1 MKAEIEL
8 EKKNA
13 QKALERTKLHYD
25 ENRDKQAKE
34 NIISYLQ
41 SPDNWEDG
49 NEVLISVLAQL
60 RDMPVGVTK
69 DEVDE
74 EHLDILATSAFLQE
88 IIDKISNAKDELL
101 IEKTNKGVVDYLTS
115 LKEKAGN
122 RERSSAII
130 KRLNVCIG
138 WFSE

>member
-49 NEVLISVLAQL
+49 NAVLISVLAQL
-60 RDMPVGVTK
+60 RDTPAGVTM

-74 EHLDILATSAFLQE
+74 EHLNVLAVSRFLQE
-88 IIDKISNAKDELL
+88 EIEVIDKAESDVLNEKSNAGIVEY
-101 IEKTNKGVVDYLTS
+101 INK
-115 LKEKAGN
+115 LKAKVGDN
-122 RERSSAII
+122 PRGSAII
-130 KRLNVCIG
+130 ASLDTLID
-138 WFSE
+138 WLHF

>member
-8 EKKNA
+8 EKKKA
-13 QKALERTKLHYD
+13 QKALERTKFHYD

-49 NEVLISVLAQL
+49 NAVLISVLTLL
-60 RDMPVGVTK
+60 RDTPVGVTK

-74 EHLDILATSAFLQE
+74 EHLDILATRAFLQE
-88 IIDKISNAKDELL
+88 IIDKISNANDELL
-101 IEKTNKGVVDYLTS
+101 IEKTHKGVVYYLTS
-115 LKEKAGN
+115 LKEKVDN
-122 RERSSAII
+122 RERRSAII
-130 KRLNVCIG
+130 ERLKVCIG
-138 WFSE
+138 WFSG